1 MSPLFGKKTDKKEE
15 KAKDV
20 AVASEANTTQTQTAT
35 EDIASFN
42 FDSYL
47 QPYITEKTTMLS
59 QDNQYVFIVRKSLNK
74 YMVKSLVEKNYKVK
88 IANVNLIRI
97 TVQPTRFGFKKQ
109 ASRKGGY
116 KKAIVTLKEG
126 YKIDLA
132 I

>member
-1 MSPLFGKKTDKKEE
+1 MSPLFGKKAIKKEE
-15 KAKDV
+15 KEVAK
-20 AVASEANTTQTQTAT
+20 ASPKAEKEVSTKTSA
-35 EDIASFN
+35 EEIASFN

-47 QPYITEKTTMLS
+47 QPYVTEKTTLLS

-88 IANVNLIRI
+88 VKNVNLLSII
-97 TVQPTRFGFKKQ
+97 VPPTRFGAKKQ
-109 ASRKGGY
+109 PSRKGGY